1 MATRTSAGSKQTTE
15 GPMSKHHNPWTY
27 WVTMFAC
34 CACLGYS
41 FLTWLL
47 KLPRAPYWT
56 WLVLLP
62 LFYLDMIK
70 RADADLAYQDTV
82 IKREVRQAVQDALAE
97 RKPSSRPVDVAFETT
112 EDVTISAGVAI
123 VPAERVDER

>member
-1 MATRTSAGSKQTTE
+1 
-15 GPMSKHHNPWTY
+15 MSKNHNPWTY

-47 KLPRAPYWT
+47 KLPKAPYWT

-62 LFYLDMIK
+62 LFYLDIIK
-70 RADADLAYQDTV
+70 RSDADLAYQDTV

-97 RKPSSRPVDVAFETT
+97 RKPSSRPVDALCETMDAT
-112 EDVTISAGVAI
+112 TRPGAVG
-123 VPAERVDER
+123 VPAVRKETR